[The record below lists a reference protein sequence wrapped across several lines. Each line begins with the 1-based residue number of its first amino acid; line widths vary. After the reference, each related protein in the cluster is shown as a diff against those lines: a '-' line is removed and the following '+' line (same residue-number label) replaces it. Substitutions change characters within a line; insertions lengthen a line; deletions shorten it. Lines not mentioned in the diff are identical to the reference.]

1 MTVRAAYWAELSP
14 EDVGLVPAGVLVASK
29 TKLLFR
35 AYPEFVALERE
46 MEGRFASALGR
57 GRGMT
62 PDEVLDYYAERSNGV
77 TSSVSR
83 PVKVEARS
91 VDDAAER
98 MLARSKV
105 HA

>member
-1 MTVRAAYWAELSP
+1 
-14 EDVGLVPAGVLVASK
+14 
-29 TKLLFR
+29 
-35 AYPEFVALERE
+35 
-46 MEGRFASALGR
+46 MEGRLASALGR
-57 GRGMT
+57 GLM

-98 MLARSKV
+98 MLARSK
-105 HA
+105 AMAWMTTATGMSTTFTAGTYWMTTQI

>member
-1 MTVRAAYWAELSP
+1 MMVRTAYWAELSP

-29 TKLLFR
+29 TKLIFR

-46 MEGRFASALGR
+46 MEGRLASALGR
-57 GRGMT
+57 GMS

-83 PVKVEARS
+83 PVKVDARS